1 MDGASKAWPCRG
13 ELVKLP
19 ETVGIVGLG
28 LVGASLGMAFR
39 QRVRGTRVIGIDIDG
54 AAVEVARSRG
64 AIDEDVHSLQG
75 LGEADLVVVAVP
87 PAATVDVARAAAG
100 VMKPHSVLTDV
111 ASTKAA
117 IVDELDRVLPA
128 HVHYVGGHPMAGS
141 EGRGAGSADPALFA
155 GRPFVLTPTART
167 DARALAMVSELV
179 ERIGMRPVVL
189 APVEHD
195 ALIAQVSHLPYLV
208 AVAVVN
214 AASEEALTVGGP
226 TLGAFARIAGS
237 PVELWAQ
244 IAQVNRVAI
253 ADALER
259 VRSELDALEQVLD
272 DGPALRARLARAS
285 LRSQTVRS

>member
-1 MDGASKAWPCRG
+1 M
-13 ELVKLP
+13 KLP

-28 LVGASLGMAFR
+28 LVGASLGMAIR
-39 QRVRGTRVIGIDIDG
+39 HRVRGTRVLGFDIDA
-54 AAVEVARSRG
+54 AAVEIAQSRG
-64 AIDEDVHSLQG
+64 AIDENVHSLQG

-87 PAATVDVARAAAG
+87 PAATVEVTRAVAS
-100 VMKPHSVLTDV
+100 VMKPHTVVTDV

-128 HVHYVGGHPMAGS
+128 HIHYVGGHPMAGS

-155 GRPFVLTPTART
+155 GRPFVLTPTPRT
-167 DARALAMVSELV
+167 DGRALAMVSELV
-179 ERIGMRPVVL
+179 ERLGMRAVVV

-214 AASEEALTVGGP
+214 AASEEALAVGGP
-226 TLGAFARIAGS
+226 TLGAFARIASS

-253 ADALER
+253 TDALAKA
-259 VRSELDALEQVLD
+259 RSELDALEQMLS
-272 DGPALRARLARAS
+272 DGPALRARLAQAS
-285 LRSQTVRS
+285 QRSQTVRS